1 MLTSRMPPF
10 EADENPAP
18 TGNDNE
24 SERLWRRQ
32 VADAARRAA
41 DELAAEDNPQTRRLH
56 ADLIDLVAR
65 ITKADT
71 EPPEAADP
79 RPN

>member
-1 MLTSRMPPF
+1 MPPF
-10 EADENPAP
+10 EAGEKPPPA
-18 TGNDNE
+18 GSDND
-24 SERLWRRQ
+24 STRLWRRQ

-41 DELAAEDNPQTRRLH
+41 EELAAEDHPQTRRLR

-71 EPPEAADP
+71 EPPESADP
-79 RPN
+79 RASK